1 MTYFVMG
8 EITLKNDDWVVEY
21 ITNVNAFIGKHGG
34 KVLSRS
40 IKVENIEGERPLPT
54 NVILIE
60 FPNRQSALSFFEDP
74 DYQTLRMLRQ
84 AGSNSE
90 FILFPAEDLALSL
103 AV

>member
-1 MTYFVMG
+1 MG
-8 EITLKNDDWVVEY
+8 EITLKSDDWISEY
-21 ITNVNAFIGKHGG
+21 ITKINAFIEKHGG

-40 IKVENIEGERPLPT
+40 IEMENIEGERPLPT

-60 FPNRQSALSFFEDP
+60 FPSRQSALSFFDDP
-74 DYQTLRMLRQ
+74 DYQPLRLLRQ

-103 AV
+103 ELR

>member
-21 ITNVNAFIGKHGG
+21 VTKVNVFIEKHGG
-34 KVLSRS
+34 RVLSRS
-40 IKVENIEGERPLPT
+40 IKVENIEGGRPLPT

-60 FPNRQSALSFFEDP
+60 FPSRQSARSFFDDP
-74 DYQTLRMLRQ
+74 DYLTLRLLRQ

-103 AV
+103 

>member
-1 MTYFVMG
+1 MKYFAMG
-8 EITLKNDDWVVEY
+8 EITLKNDDWVIEY
-21 ITNVNAFIGKHGG
+21 VTNINTFIEKHDG

-40 IKVENIEGERPLPT
+40 IGMESIEGERPLPT

-60 FPNRQSALSFFEDP
+60 FPCRQSALSFFNDP
-74 DYQTLRMLRQ
+74 DYQPLRLQRQ

-103 AV
+103 KI